1 MNLYQ
6 IKTKSG
12 EILLEGATM
21 AETKKITSATSQ
33 QISDA
38 AYKGTAANRQY
49 YIEIVDKKLHPQV
62 DAKLLKEYDQVRMH
76 LLHLCGAVEQ
86 EET

>member
-12 EILLEGATM
+12 EILSEGATM
-21 AETKKITSATSQ
+21 AEVKKITSATSQ
-33 QISDA
+33 QVSDA
-38 AYKGTAANRQY
+38 ACRGIAANRQY

-62 DAKLLKEYDQVRMH
+62 DAKLLKEYDQARVH
-76 LLHLCGAVEQ
+76 LLRLCGMNPE

>member
-12 EILLEGATM
+12 EILSEGATM

-38 AYKGTAANRQY
+38 AYRGIAANRQY

-62 DAKLLKEYDQVRMH
+62 DARLLKEYDQARTH
-76 LLHLCGAVEQ
+76 LLYLCGVMNQ